1 MKIGYSRV
9 STNDQN
15 LDLQHDA
22 LKAAGIE
29 KVFYDKVSGTKE
41 RPKLAEALEFL
52 REGDTLIVWRLDRL
66 GRSLKDL
73 LEIVTGLEKRKI
85 HFVSLTENIDTTTA
99 TGKLIFHIFAS
110 FAEFERNLIRERTN
124 AGLTAAKARGIKGG
138 RKPAL
143 NAEKLA
149 MVETLLKTSKDYAA
163 IARTTKVSERTI
175 RRVDKGEYKKA

>member
-15 LDLQHDA
+15 LDLQTDA
-22 LKAAGIE
+22 LKAAGTE
-29 KVFYDKVSGTKE
+29 KIYFDKVSGTKE

-73 LEIVTGLEKRKI
+73 VSIVASLEERKI
-85 HFVSLTENIDTTTA
+85 NFVSLTENIDTTTA

-110 FAEFERNLIRERTN
+110 FAEFERNLIRERTK
-124 AGLTAAKARGIKGG
+124 AGLTAARARGVKGG

-149 MVETLLKTSKDYAA
+149 MVYKLLETSNDYAA
-163 IARTTKVSERTI
+163 IARTVKVSERTI
-175 RRVDKGEYKKA
+175 RRAAKKENK